1 MVMTRRLSLYI
12 LVLLGFSLSLSAQE
26 KAVDILI
33 LSSHTESSE
42 WAQTMLSPIEELKKD
57 RPELTASLEH
67 FRLLSH
73 PTTQAL
79 KHAWD
84 SVLTLHTEPP
94 RLVILLGG
102 SCFNFAPD
110 VEARWKGVPLLL
122 LGEQDYYCDIEYTL
136 HGPGDPHARRYPVN
150 NLKNSGLN
158 ISLIC
163 APLMIRRT
171 VDLIFKVQPD
181 LEKMFFIAGE
191 NYLSKERQ
199 WRLEQYMQ
207 EKHPEVAYRAI
218 SSANVTTDQLLAILE
233 KESGPRTAVFYGSWL
248 VREGFMETVSIRH
261 KTVSLIENIAPLY
274 TMFVCDTEQH
284 PGVMG
289 FYSYS
294 QREYGRTVTQRILDV
309 LDHGIQPSE
318 MPFVYL
324 EAGLPTVNYHAMK
337 HFGLDTSLIPE
348 DALVRF
354 KPGDIWQTY
363 KKQIMLIAFL
373 LLAGLV
379 GFVLFTMSRSMRSMR
394 KARNMAENA
403 DRIKTAFI
411 QNMSHEFRT
420 PLNSII
426 GFSQLL
432 CLPEGAVTEEEKGE
446 YLGHIMNNSQLL
458 TMMVNDMLGI
468 ADMESGHFTIHKAAI
483 NLNEV
488 MLQAI
493 RTVSL
498 NTPPDVEIVCQT
510 GLDEDTRYITDG
522 MRIQQILINFLT
534 NACKFTPRGQ
544 IVLGSSLVENP
555 GYITFYVEDT
565 GPGVPAEKAESIF
578 DRFVKLDTH
587 KQGAG
592 LGLSVCRMVAE
603 NLGGKVWL
611 DTRYTDGARFIL
623 AIPRE
628 EA

>member
-1 MVMTRRLSLYI
+1 MTRRLSLYI

-26 KAVDILI
+26 KGVDILI

-42 WAQTMLSPIEELKKD
+42 WAQTMLSPIEQLQED
-57 RPELTASLEH
+57 RPELVVSLEH
-67 FRLLSH
+67 FKLLSH
-73 PTTQAL
+73 PNTREL

-84 SVLTLHTEPP
+84 SVLTLHREPP

-110 VEARWKGVPLLL
+110 VADRWKGVPLLL
-122 LGEQDYYCDIEYTL
+122 IGEQDYFCDIEYTL
-136 HGPGDPHARRYPVN
+136 NGPGDPNAHRYPVN

-163 APLMIRRT
+163 APAMVRRT

-191 NYLSKERQ
+191 NYLCKERQ

-207 EKHPEVAYRAI
+207 EKHPDVAYQAI
-218 SSANVTTDQLLAILE
+218 SSVDVTTEQLIELLE
-233 KESGPRTAVFYGSWL
+233 RESSPRMAVFYGSWL
-248 VREGFMETVSIRH
+248 VREGYMENVSIRH
-261 KTVSLIENIAPLY
+261 KTISLIETIAPLY

-284 PGVMG
+284 PGIMG

-318 MPFVYL
+318 MPFAYMGT
-324 EAGLPTVNYHAMK
+324 GLPTINYQAML
-337 HFGLDTSLIPE
+337 HFGLDTSLIPD
-348 DALVRF
+348 DALVRNE
-354 KPGDIWQTY
+354 PASLWQTY
-363 KKQIMLIAFL
+363 KRQIMLFAFL
-373 LLAGLV
+373 LLVCLV
-379 GFVLFTMSRSMRSMR
+379 GFVLLTMSRSLRSM
-394 KARNMAENA
+394 KIAQKKAENA
-403 DRIKTAFI
+403 DKIKTAFI
-411 QNMSHEFRT
+411 QNMSHEIRT

-432 CLPEGAVTEEEKGE
+432 CLPDGTVTEEEKGE
-446 YLGHIMNNSQLL
+446 YLSHVMNNSQLL
-458 TMMVNDMLGI
+458 TMMVNDILGL
-468 ADMESGHFTIHKAAI
+468 ADMENGQFPVHKVPT

-493 RTVSL
+493 RAVSL
-498 NTPPDVEIVCQT
+498 HTSPDIEIACQT

-534 NACKFTPRGQ
+534 NACKYTPSSGQ

-611 DTRYTDGARFIL
+611 DTRYTNGARFIL
-623 AIPRE
+623 TIPRD

>member
-1 MVMTRRLSLYI
+1 MTRRLSLYI

-26 KAVDILI
+26 KGVDILI

-42 WAQTMLSPIEELKKD
+42 WAQTMLSPIEQLKKD
-57 RPELTASLEH
+57 RPELTVSMEH

-73 PTTQAL
+73 PTTQSL

-84 SVLTLHTEPP
+84 SVLTLHAEPP

-102 SCFNFAPD
+102 SCFNFASD
-110 VEARWKGVPLLL
+110 VATRWKGVPLLL
-122 LGEQDYYCDIEYTL
+122 IGEQDYYCDIEYTL
-136 HGPGDPHARRYPVN
+136 HGPGDPHAHRYPVN

-163 APLMIRRT
+163 APPMVRRT
-171 VDLIFKVQPD
+171 VDLIFKLQPD

-191 NYLSKERQ
+191 NYLCKERQ

-207 EKHPEVAYRAI
+207 EKHPGVAYRAI
-218 SSANVTTDQLLAILE
+218 SAADMTTDEMLATLE
-233 KESGPRTAVFYGSWL
+233 REGGPRTAIFYGSWL
-248 VREGFMETVSIRH
+248 AREDYMETVSIRH
-261 KTVSLIENIAPLY
+261 KTVSLIEYLAPLY
-274 TMFVCDTEQH
+274 TMFVCDPEQH

-324 EAGLPTVNYHAMK
+324 EAGLPTVNYHTMRR
-337 HFGLDTSLIPE
+337 FGLDTSLIPK

-354 KPGDIWQTY
+354 KPGDLWQTY

-432 CLPEGAVTEEEKGE
+432 CLPDGSVTEEEKGE
-446 YLGHIMNNSQLL
+446 YLDHIMNNSQLL

-468 ADMESGHFTIHKAAI
+468 ADMENGQFTIHKAAT

-498 NTPPDVEIVCQT
+498 NISPDVKMACQT

-555 GYITFYVEDT
+555 GYITFYVEDS
-565 GPGVPAEKAESIF
+565 GPGVPADKAESIF

>member
-1 MVMTRRLSLYI
+1 MTRRLSLYI

-26 KAVDILI
+26 KGVDILI

-42 WAQTMLSPIEELKKD
+42 WAQTMLRPIEQLEKD
-57 RPELTASLEH
+57 RPELMVSLEH

-73 PTTQAL
+73 PSVKAL
-79 KHAWD
+79 KQAVD

-102 SCFNFAPD
+102 SCFNFASD
-110 VEARWKGVPLLL
+110 VARRWKGVPLLL
-122 LGEQDYYCDIEYTL
+122 IGEQDYFCDIEYTL
-136 HGPGDPHARRYPVN
+136 YGPGDPHAHRYPVN
-150 NLKNSGLN
+150 NLKSSGMN
-158 ISLIC
+158 VSLIC
-163 APLMIRRT
+163 APPMVRRT
-171 VDLIFKVQPD
+171 VDLIFTLQPD
-181 LEKMFFIAGE
+181 LEKLFFIAGE
-191 NYLSKERQ
+191 NYLCKERQ
-199 WRLEQYMQ
+199 WRLEQYME
-207 EKHPEVAYRAI
+207 EKHPDIAYQAI

-233 KESGPRTAVFYGSWL
+233 RESSPRTAVFYGSWL
-248 VREGFMETVSIRH
+248 VREGYMETVSVRH

-274 TMFVCDTEQH
+274 TMFACDPEQH
-284 PGVMG
+284 PGIMG

-294 QREYGRTVTQRILDV
+294 PREYTRTVTQRILDV
-309 LDHGIQPSE
+309 LDHDIQPSE

-324 EAGLPTVNYHAMK
+324 EAGLPTINYQAMQ

-354 KPGDIWQTY
+354 KPDSIWQTY
-363 KKQIMLIAFL
+363 KKQIMLFAFL

-379 GFVLFTMSRSMRSMR
+379 GFVILTMSRSLRSMR
-394 KARNMAENA
+394 KAQKMAENA
-403 DRIKTAFI
+403 DRMKTAFI
-411 QNMSHEFRT
+411 QNMSHEIRT

-446 YLGHIMNNSQLL
+446 YLSHIMNNSQLL

-468 ADMESGHFTIHKAAI
+468 SDMENGQFPVHKVPT

-493 RTVSL
+493 RAVSL
-498 NTPPDVEIVCQT
+498 HTVPDVEIVCQT

-534 NACKFTPRGQ
+534 NACKYTPGGQ

-611 DTRYTDGARFIL
+611 DTRYTNGARFVL

>member
-1 MVMTRRLSLYI
+1 MTRRLSLYI

-26 KAVDILI
+26 KGVDILI

-42 WAQTMLSPIEELKKD
+42 WAQTMLSPIEQLEKD
-57 RPELTASLEH
+57 RPELMVSLEH

-73 PTTQAL
+73 PSTKAL

-102 SCFNFAPD
+102 SCFNFASD
-110 VEARWKGVPLLL
+110 VAGRWKGVPLLL
-122 LGEQDYYCDIEYTL
+122 IGEQDYFCDIDYTL
-136 HGPGDPHARRYPVN
+136 HGPGDPHAHRYPVN

-163 APLMIRRT
+163 APPMVRRT
-171 VDLIFKVQPD
+171 VNLIFKVQPD

-207 EKHPEVAYRAI
+207 EKHPEIAYKTI
-218 SSANVTTDQLLAILE
+218 SSADVTTDQLLAILE
-233 KESGPRTAVFYGSWL
+233 RESSPRTAVFYGSWL
-248 VREGFMETVSIRH
+248 VREGYMENVSIRH

-274 TMFVCDTEQH
+274 TMFACDTEQH

-324 EAGLPTVNYHAMK
+324 EAGLPTVNYQAMQ

-348 DALVRF
+348 DALVRN
-354 KPGDIWQTY
+354 KPGALWETY

-373 LLAGLV
+373 LLAALA
-379 GFVLFTMSRSMRSMR
+379 GFVILTLSRSMRSMR
-394 KARNMAENA
+394 KAQKKAENA
-403 DRIKTAFI
+403 DKIKTAFV
-411 QNMSHEFRT
+411 QNMSHEIRT

-426 GFSQLL
+426 GFSQIL
-432 CLPEGAVTEEEKGE
+432 CLPDGSVTEEEKGE

-468 ADMESGHFTIHKAAI
+468 ADMENGQFPVHKVAT

-498 NTPPDVEIVCQT
+498 NTPPEI
-510 GLDEDTRYITDG
+510 EI
-522 MRIQQILINFLT
+522 
-534 NACKFTPRGQ
+534 A
-544 IVLGSSLVENP
+544 
-555 GYITFYVEDT
+555 
-565 GPGVPAEKAESIF
+565 
-578 DRFVKLDTH
+578 
-587 KQGAG
+587 
-592 LGLSVCRMVAE
+592 
-603 NLGGKVWL
+603 
-611 DTRYTDGARFIL
+611 
-623 AIPRE
+623 
-628 EA
+628 

>member
-1 MVMTRRLSLYI
+1 MTRRLSLYI

-26 KAVDILI
+26 KGVDILI

-42 WAQTMLSPIEELKKD
+42 WAQTMLSPIEQLEKD
-57 RPELTASLEH
+57 RPELMVSLEH

-73 PTTQAL
+73 PSTKAL

-84 SVLTLHTEPP
+84 SVLTLHAEPP
-94 RLVILLGG
+94 RLVVLLGG

-110 VEARWKGVPLLL
+110 VAGRWKGVPLLL
-122 LGEQDYYCDIEYTL
+122 IGEQDYFCDIDYTL
-136 HGPGDPHARRYPVN
+136 HGPGDPHAHRYPVN

-163 APLMIRRT
+163 APPMVRRT
-171 VDLIFKVQPD
+171 VNLIFKVQPD

-207 EKHPEVAYRAI
+207 EKHPDIAYRAI
-218 SSANVTTDQLLAILE
+218 SSADVTTDQLLSILQ

-248 VREGFMETVSIRH
+248 VREGYMENVSIRH

-274 TMFVCDTEQH
+274 TMFACDTEQH

-324 EAGLPTVNYHAMK
+324 EAGLPTVNYQAMQ

-348 DALVRF
+348 DALVRN
-354 KPGDIWQTY
+354 KPGALWETY
-363 KKQIMLIAFL
+363 KKQIMLIVFL
-373 LLAGLV
+373 LLAALA
-379 GFVLFTMSRSMRSMR
+379 GFVILTMSRSMRSMR
-394 KARNMAENA
+394 MAQKKAENA
-403 DRIKTAFI
+403 DKIKTAFV
-411 QNMSHEFRT
+411 QNMSHEIRT

-426 GFSQLL
+426 GFSQIL
-432 CLPEGAVTEEEKGE
+432 CLPEGCVTEEEKGE
-446 YLGHIMNNSQLL
+446 YLSHIMNNSQLL

-468 ADMESGHFTIHKAAI
+468 ADMENGQFPVHKVAT

-498 NTPPDVEIVCQT
+498 NTPPEIEIACQT